1 MTTTPPRLRDAW
13 QILRRD
19 RVFWALIA
27 LKLVLS
33 ACCGSH
39 FATRWFVPFL
49 HDFGKA
55 PLSDPWQRYLQLGEV
70 QAFPYGPT
78 MLLGLGAP
86 WLVLAPLGAA
96 PVGAFSLLMLRL
108 PLLGADVL
116 ICLLLMS
123 WLPQHAR
130 TVARSWSASPVVI
143 YATYV
148 HGQLDLWPTALLLL
162 ALWFVLGERPKLGAF
177 LLGLGLAAKLHL
189 LVALPFVLTFL
200 WKRRRGRRALPAVL
214 SVLAATLVVAYLPV
228 WTPAFKLMVLHSP
241 ESARLWAVAL
251 PFGPGIALYL
261 APSALLFAW
270 LRMATWRSVERD
282 LCLLMLGLAFLALV
296 ALVPPQ
302 PGWFVWSAPF
312 VVFFGAQFTRTANW
326 SIRAL
331 NVSYLLYFF
340 VAQSDTALE
349 AFEPLLRPGQG
360 GRWMDELHRLLPALA
375 DERAPSLAWTLLC
388 CATAWTAWEM
398 TRRGIRAQTTG
409 RHDEVFLIGIG
420 GDSGAGKHTL
430 GRDLLAVL
438 GDRLAL
444 VDGDDDH
451 RWERGDPAWQ
461 TLTHLDPRANRLQLQ
476 LEALQRLRQGADVR
490 KPRYDHVRG
499 RFTRPMLWPSARV
512 VGLVGLHPFYLS
524 AQRRLLD
531 LRVFVDAADDVRRT
545 WKLARDVQD
554 RGKTETSVLA
564 ELDRREPDA
573 QRFVRPQRQHADVVL
588 GHLAAVEAPDVHLRV
603 EMAGHLD
610 PFALLAALQGEA
622 TLHVEWLADPGLQRE
637 TFVVTGA
644 LSAAR
649 VAYLA
654 VVLLPDADDWLLDG
668 AQWHPGQRGLAQLV
682 LLHAL
687 GAAWNASATGDGHGA
702 AS

>member
-1 MTTTPPRLRDAW
+1 MMTTKPRLRDAW
-13 QILRRD
+13 QILRTD
-19 RVFWALIA
+19 ELFWGLIA

-49 HDFGKA
+49 HDFGQA
-55 PLSDPWQRYLQLGEV
+55 PFADPWQRYLQLGEV

-96 PVGAFSLLMLRL
+96 PIGAFSLLLLRL

-130 TVARSWSASPVVI
+130 TVARSWSASPIVI

-162 ALWFVLGERPKLGAF
+162 ALWFVLGERPRLGAL

-200 WKRRRGRRALPAVL
+200 WKRRRGRRALPAV
-214 SVLAATLVVAYLPV
+214 VAIIVGTLVLAYLPV
-228 WTPAFKLMVLHSP
+228 LTPAFRLMVLESP
-241 ESARLWAVAL
+241 ESARLWALTV
-251 PFGPGIALYL
+251 PFGPHVALYL
-261 APSALLFAW
+261 APTALIFAW

-282 LCLLMLGLAFLALV
+282 LCLLMLGLAFLSLV
-296 ALVPPQ
+296 ALGPPQ

-312 VVFFGAQFTRTANW
+312 VVFLGAQFSRTANW
-326 SIRAL
+326 SVRAM
-331 NVSYLLYFF
+331 NVAYLLYFF
-340 VAQSDTALE
+340 VAQTDTVLE
-349 AFEPLLRPGQG
+349 AFSPLVAPGLGAQ
-360 GRWMDELHRLLPALA
+360 WADQVHRALPMLS
-375 DERAPSLAWTLLC
+375 DPRAPSLAWTLLF

-398 TRRGIRAQTTG
+398 TRRGIRAHMTG

-430 GRDLLAVL
+430 GRDLMAVL

-461 TLTHLDPRANRLQLQ
+461 TLTHLDPRANRLQTQ

-490 KPRYDHVRG
+490 KPRYDHVHG

-531 LRVFVDAADDVRRT
+531 LRVFVDAADEVRRA

-554 RGKTETSVLA
+554 RGKTEASVLA
-564 ELDRREPDA
+564 ELDRRAPDA
-573 QRFVRPQRQHADVVL
+573 QRFVQPQMQHADLVL
-588 GHLAAVEAPDVHLRV
+588 GHFAEVAEPHVALRV
-603 EMAGHLD
+603 ELAGHLD
-610 PFALLAALQGEA
+610 PFALLATLQAEPE
-622 TLHVEWLADPGLQRE
+622 LHVEWLADPTLHRE
-637 TFVVTGA
+637 TFQVTGV
-644 LSAAR
+644 LSVATVARLAA
-649 VAYLA
+649 
-654 VVLLPDADDWLLDG
+654 VLLPDAEDWLVDN
-668 AQWHPGQRGLAQLV
+668 AKWHAGQRGLAQLL

-687 GAAWNASATGDGHGA
+687 GAAWNTSDTQGTAS
-702 AS
+702 

>member
-1 MTTTPPRLRDAW
+1 MTTSTPRLRDAW
-13 QILRRD
+13 QILRHD
-19 RVFWALIA
+19 KVFWALIA
-27 LKLVLS
+27 LKVLL
-33 ACCGSH
+33 ATCCGSH

-49 HDFGKA
+49 HDFGAA
-55 PLSDPWQRYLQLGEV
+55 PFVDPWQRFLERGDV
-70 QAFPYGPT
+70 QAFPYGPS

-86 WLVLAPLGAA
+86 WLVAANLGVTAHDA
-96 PVGAFSLLMLRL
+96 SSLLLLRL

-123 WLPQHAR
+123 WLPAHAR
-130 TVARSWSASPVVI
+130 TVARSWSASPIVI

-162 ALWFVLGERPKLGAF
+162 ALWFVLGERPRLGAF

-189 LVALPFVLTFL
+189 LVALPFILTFL
-200 WKRRRGRRALPAVL
+200 WKRRRGRSALPAVL
-214 SVLAATLVVAYLPV
+214 AILAGTLLLAYAPV
-228 WTPAFKLMVLHSP
+228 WTPAFKLMVLQSP

-251 PFGPGIALYL
+251 PFGPDIALYL
-261 APSALLFAW
+261 APTALLFAW

-312 VVFFGAQFTRTANW
+312 VVFLGAQFTRTASW

-331 NVSYLLYFF
+331 NLTYLLYFF

-349 AFEPLLRPGQG
+349 AFEPLLGAGQSA
-360 GRWMDELHRLLPALA
+360 RWTAQLQRLVPALA
-375 DERAPSLAWTLLC
+375 DPRAPNLAWTLLF
-388 CATAWTAWEM
+388 CATTWTAWEM
-398 TRRGIRAQTTG
+398 TRRGISARTSA

-430 GRDLLAVL
+430 GRDLLGVL

-461 TLTHLDPRANRLQLQ
+461 TLTHLDPRANRLQMQ
-476 LEALQRLRQGADVR
+476 LAALQRLRQGADVR
-490 KPRYDHVRG
+490 KPRYDHVHG
-499 RFTRPMLWPSARV
+499 RFTQPKLWPSARV

-531 LRVFVDAADDVRRT
+531 LRVFVDAAEDVRRA
-545 WKLARDVQD
+545 WKMTRDVQD
-554 RGKTETSVLA
+554 RGKTEAGVLA
-564 ELDRREPDA
+564 EMERREPDA
-573 QRFVRPQRQHADVVL
+573 QRFVQPQRQHADVVL
-588 GHLAAVEAPDVHLRV
+588 GHLAATETPHVHLRI

-610 PFALLAALQGEA
+610 PFALLAALQAEA
-622 TLHVEWLADPGLQRE
+622 TLQVEWLADPSLHRE
-637 TFVVTGA
+637 ALIVTGELPAEAVARLAA
-644 LSAAR
+644 L
-649 VAYLA
+649 
-654 VVLLPDADDWLLDG
+654 LLPDADDWLIDN
-668 AQWHPGQRGLAQLV
+668 AVWHAGQRGLAQLV

-687 GAAWNASATGDGHGA
+687 GAAWNGANNSDGVT
-702 AS
+702 S